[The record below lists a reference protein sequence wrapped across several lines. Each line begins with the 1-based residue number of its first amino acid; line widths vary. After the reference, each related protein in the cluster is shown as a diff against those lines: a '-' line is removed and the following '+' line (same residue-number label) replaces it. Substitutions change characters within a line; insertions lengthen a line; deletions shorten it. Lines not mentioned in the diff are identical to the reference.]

1 MKTMSIAR
9 IIAWAL
15 VIAMPL
21 WFGSCKK
28 GTDDAVT
35 PTTSSVQGSW
45 KISGYTIN
53 PGVDFL
59 GTGQKNTDLLVYLR
73 SLPQGFEKIGSDAA
87 DCLTTTIITFNASGK
102 VTGTPG
108 SKCSSSTEYNPIEEN
123 ASWKLDGN
131 KLTLTSGS
139 DVTVYDVTNTGNTLK
154 LSGQEMEDFDG
165 DGKDEAYTVTLEMT
179 KV

>member
-1 MKTMSIAR
+1 MKHKNSVRLM
-9 IIAWAL
+9 AWAMIL
-15 VIAMPL
+15 AMPV

-28 GTDDAVT
+28 GSDDAVT

-45 KISGYTIN
+45 RISGYTFN

-59 GTGQKNTDLLVYLR
+59 GTGQKSTDLLAYLR
-73 SLPQGFEKIGSDAA
+73 SLPNGLGNDLA
-87 DCLTTTIITFNASGK
+87 DCLTGTTIIFNASGK

-108 SKCSSSTEYNPIEEN
+108 AKCSTSTDINPVEDN
-123 ASWKLDGN
+123 STWKLDGN

-139 DVTVYDVTNTGNTLK
+139 DVTTYDTVISGNTLK
-154 LSGQEMEDFDG
+154 LSGQDMEDYDG
-165 DGKDEAYTVTLEMT
+165 DGKEEAYTITLVLT

>member
-1 MKTMSIAR
+1 MKNKNLVHLL
-9 IIAWAL
+9 AWAL
-15 VIAMPL
+15 VVAMPL

-28 GTDDAVT
+28 GSDDAVT

-45 KISGYTIN
+45 KISGYKID

-59 GTGQKNTDLLVYLR
+59 GTGQKSTDLLAFYK
-73 SLPQGFEKIGSDAA
+73 SLPNGIGADLV
-87 DCLTTTIITFNASGK
+87 DCLTSTIIIFNANGK

-108 SKCSSSTEYNPIEEN
+108 AKCSTSTDVNPVDDN
-123 ASWKLDGN
+123 STWKLEGT

-139 DVTVYDVTNTGNTLK
+139 DVTVYDTVSSGNTLK
-154 LSGQEMEDFDG
+154 LSGPEKEDFDG
-165 DGKDEAYTVTLEMT
+165 DGKDETYTVTLELT

>member
-1 MKTMSIAR
+1 MKTMNIAR
-9 IIAWAL
+9 IMAWAL
-15 VIAMPL
+15 VVAMPL

-28 GTDDAVT
+28 GSDDAVT
-35 PTTSSVQGSW
+35 PTTASVQGSW

-59 GTGQKNTDLLVYLR
+59 GSGQKSTDLLAALR
-73 SLPQGFEKIGSDAA
+73 SLPNGLGNDAVE
-87 DCLTTTIITFNASGK
+87 CLTTSTITFNANGK
-102 VTGTPG
+102 VTGTNG
-108 SKCSSSTEYNPIEEN
+108 SKCASSAEYNPIEDN

-131 KLTLTSGS
+131 KLTITSGS
-139 DVTVYDVTNTGNTLK
+139 DVTVYDATISGNTLK

-165 DGKDEAYTVTLEMT
+165 DGKDEAYTTTLEMT

>member
-1 MKTMSIAR
+1 MKTMNVAR
-9 IIAWAL
+9 IMAWAL

-28 GTDDAVT
+28 GSDDAVT
-35 PTTSSVQGSW
+35 PTTSSIQGSW
-45 KISGYTIN
+45 KISGYKID
-53 PGVDFL
+53 PGVDFM
-59 GTGQKNTDLLVYLR
+59 GNGQKSNDVLAYLR
-73 SLPQGFEKIGSDAA
+73 SLPNGLGNDAV
-87 DCLTTTIITFNASGK
+87 DCLTSTIITFNANGK
-102 VTGTPG
+102 VTGTSGP
-108 SKCSSSTEYNPIEEN
+108 KCSTSTDLNPVDDN

-139 DVTVYDVTNTGNTLK
+139 DVTVYDTVISGNTLK